1 MKKRILSIVIT
12 GILLAVM
19 LVGCGTGNESGKNI
33 TIKKYKGLEVEKV
46 EAVAVTDA
54 DVEASI
60 QSDLEILGTV
70 IEVTDRAAQMGD
82 TVTID
87 FVGKKDG
94 VAFEGGSA
102 EDQELELGS
111 GMFIEGFETGIVG
124 KKIGETFNLN
134 LKFPENYTSEALAG
148 QAVVFTVTL
157 DKITYKE
164 IPELT
169 DAILPEIGTTA
180 KTVEEYKASV
190 RKSLEESNAETAKE
204 SMKQAVLEALLEQCE
219 VKNYPDDKLI
229 EIGKNFIFQES
240 YMALMGGK
248 NIDDSVYSNYEKT
261 VEEKVKEL
269 TTMQLAIDL
278 IAEKEAIKV
287 TLDEYDKEVATLA
300 AAYGSTDVDSFVSE
314 YESVYGEGF
323 IRSELLKTKVANFL
337 IDNCKYKSAK

>member
-314 YESVYGEGF
+314 Y
-323 IRSELLKTKVANFL
+323 
-337 IDNCKYKSAK
+337 

>member
-12 GILLAVM
+12 GILLVVM
-19 LVGCGTGNESGKNI
+19 LVGCGTGNASGKDI
-33 TIKKYKGLEVEKV
+33 TIKKYKGLEIEKV

-134 LKFPENYTSEALAG
+134 LKFPENYSTETLAG

-169 DAILPEIGTTA
+169 DDILPEIGTTA
-180 KTVEEYKASV
+180 KTVDEYKVSV

-204 SMKQAVLEALLEQCE
+204 SMKQAILKALLEQCE

-248 NIDDSVYSNYEKT
+248 NIDDAVYSNYEKT
-261 VEEKVKEL
+261 VEAKVKEL
-269 TTMQLAIDL
+269 TAMQLAIEF

-287 TLDEYDKEVATLA
+287 TLDEYDKEVASLA
-300 AAYGSTDVDSFVSE
+300 AAYGATDVESFVSE

-337 IDNCKYKSAK
+337 LDNCKYKSAK